1 MLIFCNRILLIV
13 LRGFILK
20 VALQHGQRAP
30 SHIRYMAQ
38 IEQRFCPVE
47 YLPLETTVGDLFL
60 YLIHNPLQPIKQI

>member
-20 VALQHGQRAP
+20 VVLQHGQRAP

-38 IEQRFCPVE
+38 FEQRFCPVE
-47 YLPLETTVGDLFL
+47 YLPLETIVGNLFL
-60 YLIHNPLQPIKQI
+60 YFVHTPLQPTK